1 MILLKRNFVIFAKSI
16 LSGSIKI
23 QEFTQEKYSE
33 KHKNIYIIKI
43 SKFSVLTAKNENKYN
58 VYVKV

>member
-1 MILLKRNFVIFAKSI
+1 MFAKSI
-16 LSGSIKI
+16 LNGSIKT

-33 KHKNIYIIKI
+33 KHKNVYIIKI
-43 SKFSVLTAKNENKYN
+43 SKFSVLTANNENKYN